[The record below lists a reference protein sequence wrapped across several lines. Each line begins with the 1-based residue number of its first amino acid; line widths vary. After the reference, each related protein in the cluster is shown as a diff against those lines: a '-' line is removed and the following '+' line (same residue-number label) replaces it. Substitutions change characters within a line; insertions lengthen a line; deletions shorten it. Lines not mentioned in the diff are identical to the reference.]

1 MATTT
6 INLHVRGSE
15 KMRADANAEAVYL
28 YLEPDAEDEPTG
40 TPVTIFLPHADEDA
54 LLAIELLE
62 GVLDNA
68 KSLVELRQSR
78 RLRDGIR

>member
-1 MATTT
+1 MAHTTVG
-6 INLHVRGSE
+6 LHLRGSE
-15 KMRADANAEAVYL
+15 KMRADANGEAVYL
-28 YLEPDAEDEPTG
+28 ELEPDLDDEPTG
-40 TPVTIFLPHADEDA
+40 NAVTIYLPHADEDA

-62 GVLDNA
+62 GLLDNA

>member
-6 INLHVRGSE
+6 IGLFVRGSE
-15 KMRADANAEAVYL
+15 KIRAAANEETIYL
-28 YLEPDAEDEPTG
+28 ELEPDRDDEPTG
-40 TPVTIFLPHADEDA
+40 NPVTIYLPHADEDA

-78 RLRDGIR
+78 RLRDGLR

>member
-6 INLHVRGSE
+6 VTFWIRGSE
-15 KMRADANAEAVYL
+15 KMRAAAAEQAIYL
-28 YLEPDAEDEPTG
+28 ELEPDLDDEPTG
-40 TPVTIFLPHADEDA
+40 NGVTIYLPHADEDA

-68 KSLVELRQSR
+68 RSLVELRQSR
-78 RLRDGIR
+78 RLRDGLR